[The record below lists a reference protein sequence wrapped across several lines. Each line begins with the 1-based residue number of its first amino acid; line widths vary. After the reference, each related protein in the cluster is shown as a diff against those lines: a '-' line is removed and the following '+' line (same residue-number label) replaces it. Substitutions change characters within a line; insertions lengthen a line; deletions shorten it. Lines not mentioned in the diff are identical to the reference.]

1 MAAPTL
7 YQKRTAAKRG
17 SRDIVRLAEQYK
29 SGLQSVSSQY
39 EQAFGAYQAKTAET
53 LAPYEAAIKKYQETT
68 LPQYESAAAA
78 YEAQAKEYQNKIAN
92 YNSYVQ
98 SFYRATSSGPVK
110 VQRGSGYYEG
120 FFADYGSGGQN
131 KEYIETPSGYQFVQT
146 GSETDWLASP
156 GSAQRS
162 LPVGYLAKPGSAPL
176 SSYTQKTAPAA
187 FTEKA
192 PASPGAPPSAPTI
205 ESFSDEPFQQ
215 KRAAL
220 ESEFQ
225 RELGE
230 RKSARISA
238 VSRRSARP
246 LMQG

>member
-17 SRDIVRLAEQYK
+17 ARDITRLAEQYK
-29 SGLQSVSSQY
+29 SGVQSITSEY
-39 EQAFGAYQAKTAET
+39 ERAFGAYQTKTAET
-53 LAPYEAAIKKYQETT
+53 LAPYEAAIKKYQEST
-68 LPQYESAAAA
+68 LPQYESAAAT
-78 YEAQAKEYQNKIAN
+78 YEAKAKEYQNQIAN

-98 SFYRATSSGPVK
+98 SFYDATSSGPVK
-110 VQRGSGYYEG
+110 VQLGSGYYEG
-120 FFADYGSGGQN
+120 FFADYGSGIQN

-146 GSETDWLASP
+146 GSEADWLAQP
-156 GSAQRS
+156 GERIRS

-192 PASPGAPPSAPTI
+192 PAAPEAPPSAPTI
-205 ESFSDEPFQQ
+205 EPFSDEPFQQ

-225 RELGE
+225 REVGE
-230 RKSARISA
+230 RKSARLSA